1 MVYTNSLT
9 SKGQM
14 TIPKA
19 LRDSIGL
26 KVGAPVRMSQ
36 HDDRSILVSLP
47 LSGSAVRRKVGP
59 PTYSQPLS
67 DKEKLRI
74 AARDV

>member
-1 MVYTNSLT
+1 MTYTNSLT

-26 KVGAPVRMSQ
+26 KVGGPVRMTL
-36 HDDRSILVSLP
+36 HDNRSILVTVP
-47 LSGSAVRRKVGP
+47 LSGSDVRKKVGAP
-59 PTYSQPLS
+59 AHTQSLS
-67 DKEKLRI
+67 NKEKLRL
-74 AARDV
+74 AARGI